1 MTTLW
6 LCHDK
11 PCTNLQDSQSL
22 TDLSLPPLLQ
32 NSHLNPSFV
41 SVSEKEHLCACI
53 MRVSNACVIRKKIA
67 YRSHRAHPRAA
78 PCDPDRTPR
87 SRASGSASIGT
98 VDWLSRSRRLSLR
111 GSRCY
116 RAVPLSRSAHAA
128 CVGAN

>member
-1 MTTLW
+1 
-6 LCHDK
+6 
-11 PCTNLQDSQSL
+11 
-22 TDLSLPPLLQ
+22 LQ

-128 CVGAN
+128 CVGANWMATATIQLSVNSLT